1 MIVRRP
7 AAGRFIMLIGT
18 AGMLASC
25 ATTPLGPTVQVMP
38 GYGKSFDTFQSDQ
51 STCKNYAAGQVQGQA
66 DAANQRAAG
75 TAVLGTVLGAGL
87 GAAIGGAAGNAGAGA
102 AIGAASGAGAGTM
115 IGAGN
120 NSDDQMSIQQQYDNA
135 FAQCMYARG
144 EQVPGFAP
152 VAVAAPPPAAMAAP
166 DPLVRSTQS
175 ELIRLGYLNGSAD
188 GYMGPKTRGA
198 ISGFEQ
204 SNALPVDGSPSPR
217 LLAKLQ
223 STPTGAAA
231 TTASAPGGWVAPSGS
246 TQAAAP
252 AAGATAA
259 APSGWVAPASST
271 QAAAP
276 AAATAPAA
284 SGWVAPT
291 KTP

>member
-1 MIVRRP
+1 MIVRHS
-7 AAGRFIMLIGT
+7 AARHLIILIGS

-38 GYGKSFDTFQSDQ
+38 GYGKSFDAFQGDQ
-51 STCKNYAAGQVQGQA
+51 ATCKNYAAGQVQGQA

-102 AIGAASGAGAGTM
+102 AIGAASGAGAGTA

-152 VAVAAPPPAAMAAP
+152 VAVAAPPPTSMAAP
-166 DPLVRSTQS
+166 DPMVRSTQS
-175 ELIRLGYLNGSAD
+175 ELIRLGYLNGTAD

-231 TTASAPGGWVAPSGS
+231 TTASAP
-246 TQAAAP
+246 
-252 AAGATAA
+252 
-259 APSGWVAPASST
+259 SGWVAPAGSAPGAAPAASSGWVAPAGST

-284 SGWVAPT
+284 SSGWVAPA